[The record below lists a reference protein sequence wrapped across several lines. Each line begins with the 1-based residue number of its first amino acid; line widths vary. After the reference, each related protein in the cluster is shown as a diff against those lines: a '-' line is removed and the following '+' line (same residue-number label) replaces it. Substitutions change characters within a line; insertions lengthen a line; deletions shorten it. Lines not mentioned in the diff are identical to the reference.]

1 MPDDQ
6 EIVIFHLDPAKVAV
20 HYLDGAEVRP
30 STTFT
35 EHRWNH
41 FSDASEYIQ
50 EIIEKEIE
58 KGKKSF
64 IVDLSDASFIV
75 STDLGAFVSWFQ
87 LARNSGG
94 KMVFVC
100 NEKTRGRLQVTGLL
114 HLLGGFGSVAEAQK
128 VLEAS

>member
-1 MPDDQ
+1 MPDGQ
-6 EIVIFHLDPAKVAV
+6 EIVIFHLDPAEVTV
-20 HYLDGAEVRP
+20 HYLDGTEARP

-58 KGKKSF
+58 KGKKGF
-64 IVDLSDASFIV
+64 IVDLSDASFVV

-87 LARNSGG
+87 LVKDHGG
-94 KMVFVC
+94 KIVFVC

-114 HLLGGFGSVAEAQK
+114 HLLGGFGSLAEAQK
-128 VLEAS
+128 ALEAS